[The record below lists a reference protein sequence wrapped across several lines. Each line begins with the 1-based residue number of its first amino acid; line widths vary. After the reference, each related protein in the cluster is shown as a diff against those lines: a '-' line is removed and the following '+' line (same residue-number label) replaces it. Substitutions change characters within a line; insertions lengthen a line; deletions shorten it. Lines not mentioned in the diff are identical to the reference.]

1 MLLDLSA
8 PIDVSQATTEMRE
21 PIITPQES
29 ALPDTRLLA
38 HHLTQQELSRKL

>member
-29 ALPDTRLLA
+29 VLPDTRLLA
-38 HHLTQQELSRKL
+38 HRLPQQELSRKL